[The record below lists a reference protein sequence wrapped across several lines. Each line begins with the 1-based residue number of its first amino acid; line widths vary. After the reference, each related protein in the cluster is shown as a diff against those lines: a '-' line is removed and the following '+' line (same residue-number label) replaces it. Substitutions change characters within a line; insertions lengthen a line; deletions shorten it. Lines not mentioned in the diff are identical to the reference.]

1 MTDLHIGLCAAR
13 HPMPV
18 TDFVFPNT
26 ISNPMDFE
34 GLTAEALEWIE
45 NQVIAENDAETCYL
59 YVTGLTSAL
68 TSFLLAW
75 QEIGLDLA
83 DQLVLMHYD
92 RSQDI
97 YLPQEWY

>member
-18 TDFVFPNT
+18 ADFVFPNT

-34 GLTAEALEWIE
+34 GLNAEAIEWIE
-45 NQVIAENDAETCYL
+45 NQVIDDNLADTMYL
-59 YVTGLTSAL
+59 YITGLTSAL

-75 QEIGLDLA
+75 REIGSDLA
-83 DQLVLMHYD
+83 DHLVLMHYD
-92 RSQDI
+92 RSEDI
-97 YLPQEWY
+97 YRPQEWY